1 MKLKRE
7 PRPELSREQAQLLA
21 AVYMAFEEGME
32 SCARLTQRREAGEPA
47 AELRDEA
54 LEVARTIAYV
64 SRAAFESVVH
74 RKLLES
80 IPDESRS
87 PVKPLRVLSR
97 LGYALSA
104 LAEDDPEPDALL
116 SPEEVDGLVAKHG
129 IEDWV
134 NYNREMIAR
143 VEARTHE

>member
-32 SCARLTQRREAGEPA
+32 SCARLTERREAGEPA

-97 LGYALSA
+97 LGYALGA
-104 LAEDDPEPDALL
+104 L
-116 SPEEVDGLVAKHG
+116 
-129 IEDWV
+129 
-134 NYNREMIAR
+134 
-143 VEARTHE
+143 